1 MILRLRRTNL
11 APAYQDWV
19 HYIVYEDD
27 KDVGRIYE
35 DRAAPPE
42 QQWSW
47 LLTVEVNPHGIVT
60 SGKTGTAAPP
70 TWPLK
75 RLAWRGAR
83 LRRLRPLSMPPR
95 PNRKSS
101 ASCLTTWIE
110 AEASMACSGG

>member
-35 DRAAPPE
+35 DRAAAPE

-47 LLTVEVNPHGIVT
+47 SLTVEVNPHGIVT
-60 SGKTGTAAPP
+60 SGKTGTFDDAKAAF
-70 TWPLK
+70 
-75 RLAWRGAR
+75 R
-83 LRRLRPLSMPPR
+83 
-95 PNRKSS
+95 
-101 ASCLTTWIE
+101 TTWATVSE
-110 AEASMACSGG
+110 LRKGVRPP